1 LQKLAASFGTRFCS
15 DFGTTTYFQS
25 ITLFLS
31 YHWISPR
38 SLLQGVK
45 MAKKAI
51 ASELLESERL
61 LNEFFNNSNVGLATF
76 DQQLRYRA
84 LNPCLAASHRT
95 PAETHLG
102 KHLQEILG
110 DVACQVEPL
119 IQQVFNTG
127 SGVFNCEIAGAL
139 PTRPDA
145 GHWISNFFP
154 ITDSNGKVVQVG
166 AVVVELGKDVQL
178 LGTHNPS
185 TSAVTL
191 LRSWKDIARY
201 VGTCVKTVQRW
212 EEAHQFPIRR
222 VQPKKGA
229 VVFALRNEVDHWLL
243 SRAAST
249 LGGEDSDR

>member
-1 LQKLAASFGTRFCS
+1 
-15 DFGTTTYFQS
+15 
-25 ITLFLS
+25 
-31 YHWISPR
+31 
-38 SLLQGVK
+38 
-45 MAKKAI
+45 MARQANS
-51 ASELLESERL
+51 SELLESERF

-95 PAETHLG
+95 PAENHLG

-110 DVACQVEPL
+110 DVASQVEPF
-119 IQQVFNTG
+119 IQQVFKTG
-127 SGVFNCEIAGAL
+127 SCVFNCEIVGAL

-178 LGTHNPS
+178 QRTQNPS
-185 TSAVTL
+185 MSAVTL

-212 EEAHQFPIRR
+212 EEAYQFPIRR
-222 VQPKKGA
+222 IQPNKKGA

-249 LGGEDSDR
+249 LGRKDSDR

>member
-1 LQKLAASFGTRFCS
+1 MDGFHS
-15 DFGTTTYFQS
+15 
-25 ITLFLS
+25 
-31 YHWISPR
+31 
-38 SLLQGVK
+38 
-45 MAKKAI
+45 
-51 ASELLESERL
+51 RL
-61 LNEFFNNSNVGLATF
+61 GFRDSRGVGLV
-76 DQQLRYRA
+76 Y
-84 LNPCLAASHRT
+84 
-95 PAETHLG
+95 
-102 KHLQEILG
+102 
-110 DVACQVEPL
+110 
-119 IQQVFNTG
+119 
-127 SGVFNCEIAGAL
+127 NCEIAGAL

-178 LGTHNPS
+178 QGTHNPS

-243 SRAAST
+243 SRASPMRNNSVAPNAA
-249 LGGEDSDR
+249 L